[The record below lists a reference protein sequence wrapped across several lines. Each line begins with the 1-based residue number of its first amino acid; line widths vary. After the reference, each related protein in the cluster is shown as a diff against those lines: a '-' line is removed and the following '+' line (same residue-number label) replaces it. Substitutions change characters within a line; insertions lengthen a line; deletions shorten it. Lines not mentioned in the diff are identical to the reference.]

1 MTVLIKMKQ
10 ARSIYAERKVPDLPL
25 LKRFIRALDEDEGLR
40 IEGNLPDL
48 ANGGYIFVGFYRGS
62 YCVNLCDRI
71 RDRQSQKYT
80 VGSNDKW
87 FYFEEFNGLWK
98 FLRPLIRKPLR
109 AWLY

>member
-1 MTVLIKMKQ
+1 MTALIDMKR
-10 ARSIYAERKVPDLPL
+10 ARSLYVERRIRDLPL
-25 LKRFIRALDEDEGLR
+25 LKRFIQALDEDEGLR
-40 IEGNLPDL
+40 IEGNRPDL
-48 ANGGYIFVGFYRGS
+48 ANGGYIFVGFYRSS

-71 RDRQSQKYT
+71 RDKQSQKYT

-87 FYFEEFNGLWK
+87 FYFDEFTDLWR